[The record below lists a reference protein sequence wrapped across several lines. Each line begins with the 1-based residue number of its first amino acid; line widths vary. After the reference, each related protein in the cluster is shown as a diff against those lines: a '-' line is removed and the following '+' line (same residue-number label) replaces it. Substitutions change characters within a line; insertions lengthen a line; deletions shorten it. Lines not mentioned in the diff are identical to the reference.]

1 MEWNKMAFLDNS
13 TALVVGRGNGRWL
26 LNGSLTLE
34 ELRHLTILLDDIKQQ
49 IIQGMDENRW
59 N

>member
-1 MEWNKMAFLDNS
+1 MAFLDNS